1 MTLRRICSLL
11 AIAALVAGCAQQP
24 QPQPAPEPRPEPEAS
39 APEPPPARPFDAD
52 TLYSLLV
59 AEFAGSRGKLDVAL
73 ANYTQQARKTRD
85 PQVAERA
92 YMIARYM
99 QDDSAA
105 LEASLLWAAGDRDDQ
120 DAQAAA
126 ILGLIEADR
135 LLEALEATRRANTRD
150 NGALLQSIAASARE
164 VTPVQREA
172 LLATYRELLA
182 EQPDNLALLV
192 GTALLLQQQGQIPA
206 AMRLAERAVEQDPSH
221 TPAVVLLSGLLHQQQ
236 DNDRAIALVEHH
248 LAERPGNTRLRLQLA
263 RLLTFSDL
271 ERAQREFQRL
281 ADAHP
286 EDGDILLALALV
298 ATERGD
304 SDTAAHNYRALLALG
319 AHTNAAHLALGQQ
332 ALREQDTEGALEH
345 LLQVTPGQEFPQATG
360 QVLNIYID
368 RGDYARAEAH
378 IDTLSTQF
386 PEQREQLV
394 LLYSQSL
401 IEAEDYDRAL
411 MLLNEGL
418 EQFHNSSGL
427 LYARSLLHERRGD
440 LAAAE
445 ADLRQLL
452 DYDPNN
458 PTALNALGYILTDN
472 TDRHEEA
479 HDYIARALEQQPDD
493 PATLDSMG
501 WVLYKLGQPQEAL
514 DYLRRAMDLYPDD
527 EIAAHLGEVLW
538 HTGQRE
544 AARDAWRQGLEL
556 DPESPFI
563 RETLE
568 RLDIHEL

>member
-1 MTLRRICSLL
+1 MSPSRICSLL
-11 AIAALVAGCAQQP
+11 AFAALISGCAQQP
-24 QPQPAPEPRPEPEAS
+24 QPQPAPEPQPEPEAS
-39 APEPPPARPFDAD
+39 VPEPPIRPFDAD

-182 EQPDNLALLV
+182 ERPDNLSLLV
-192 GTALLLQQQGQIPA
+192 GTALLLQQQGQIPEA
-206 AMRLAERAVEQDPSH
+206 VHLAERAVEQNPSH
-221 TPAVVLLSGLLHQQQ
+221 TPAVVLLSGLLHQRQENQ
-236 DNDRAIALVEHH
+236 RAIALVEHH
-248 LAERPGNTRLRLQLA
+248 LAERPGDTRLRLQLA

-281 ADAHP
+281 AEAQP
-286 EDGDILLALALV
+286 KDGDILLALALV
-298 ATERGD
+298 ASERGD
-304 SDTAAHNYRALLALG
+304 EETAAHNYRALLELG

-332 ALREQDTEGALEH
+332 ALQKQDTETALEH
-345 LLQVTPGQEFPQATG
+345 LLQVTPGQEFPKATG
-360 QVLNIYID
+360 QVLDIYID
-368 RGDYARAEAH
+368 QEDYDRARAH
-378 IDTLSTQF
+378 IDSLARQF
-386 PEQREQLV
+386 PDQREQLM
-394 LLYSQSL
+394 LMYSQSL
-401 IEAEDYDRAL
+401 IEAEHYDRAHAVL
-411 MLLNEGL
+411 DEGL
-418 EQFHNSSGL
+418 EQFPNSSGL
-427 LYARSLLHERRGD
+427 LYARSLLQDRLGNLD
-440 LAAAE
+440 AAE

-472 TDRHEEA
+472 TDRHQEA
-479 HDYIARALEQQPDD
+479 HDYIVRALEQQPDD

-538 HTGQRE
+538 QTDQRE
-544 AARDAWRQGLEL
+544 AALEVWRQGLEL
-556 DPESPFI
+556 APDSPFI
-563 RETLE
+563 TETLE
-568 RLDIHEL
+568 RLNVDDL